1 MTILYTF
8 IDEERHQ
15 EILDQHLNLFSEDF
29 KSKILKYRRWED
41 AQLSLLG
48 RILLLD
54 GLKTY
59 YDITTV
65 PEIYILSNKKPYL
78 KGNPVHFNIS
88 HSRNMVVCA
97 IAGFPLGIDVEF
109 LDHTINYFDFQFQM
123 TTGEFEEIHHS
134 EDKTKSFF
142 RYWTRK
148 EAVIKAHGD
157 GMIFFLFFNER
168 KDLYTFMITLLLST
182 MYSFVLGFGNG
193 FINEYL
199 NKTVLFLMRSRE
211 VLLCIYAS

>member
-157 GMIFFLFFNER
+157 GM
-168 KDLYTFMITLLLST
+168 MIPLD
-182 MYSFVLGFGNG
+182 SF
-193 FINEYL
+193 
-199 NKTVLFLMRSRE
+199 E
-211 VLLCIYAS
+211 VLQDTCTLEGKKFFTKEIPVDENYQACVASDDEKINTTSPLLVHLKM

>member
-48 RILLLD
+48 RILLLH

-157 GMIFFLFFNER
+157 GM
-168 KDLYTFMITLLLST
+168 MIPLD
-182 MYSFVLGFGNG
+182 SF
-193 FINEYL
+193 
-199 NKTVLFLMRSRE
+199 E
-211 VLLCIYAS
+211 VLQDTSTLEGKKFFTKEIPVDENYQACVASDDEKINTTSPLLVHLKM

>member
-1 MTILYTF
+1 MYTF

-48 RILLLD
+48 RILLLH

-59 YDITTV
+59 YDITTA

-123 TTGEFEEIHHS
+123 ATGEFEEIHHS
-134 EDKTKSFF
+134 EDRTKSFF

-157 GMIFFLFFNER
+157 GM
-168 KDLYTFMITLLLST
+168 MIPLD
-182 MYSFVLGFGNG
+182 SF
-193 FINEYL
+193 
-199 NKTVLFLMRSRE
+199 E
-211 VLLCIYAS
+211 VLQNTCTLEGKKFFTKEIPVDENYQACVASDDEKIKTTSPLLVHLKM

>member
-97 IAGFPLGIDVEF
+97 IAGFPLGIDIEF

-134 EDKTKSFF
+134 EDRTKSFF

-157 GMIFFLFFNER
+157 GM
-168 KDLYTFMITLLLST
+168 MIPLD
-182 MYSFVLGFGNG
+182 SF
-193 FINEYL
+193 
-199 NKTVLFLMRSRE
+199 E
-211 VLLCIYAS
+211 VLQDTCTLEGKKFFTKEIPVDENYQACVASDDEKINTTSPLLVHLKM